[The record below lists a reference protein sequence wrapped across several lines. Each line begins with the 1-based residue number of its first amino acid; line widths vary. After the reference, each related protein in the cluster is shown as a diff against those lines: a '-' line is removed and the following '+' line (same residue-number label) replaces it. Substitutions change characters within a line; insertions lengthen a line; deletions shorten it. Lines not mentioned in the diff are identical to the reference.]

1 MKGHSRIWLRGLAAV
16 VLLAGAGVAGSA
28 GAQSPDDSGWWSRAQ
43 TPTTPPG
50 VAPPPTV
57 PAPPTQVVPEG
68 GLVVAM
74 AAYSDVPDPANP
86 PPPVAPVAIAALRFS
101 VPEGAESTLSLSLA
115 DGYDADGPPAAP
127 HPPFL
132 VDACVPDISVPPWDP
147 PAGAN
152 GRWEDRPVADCS
164 SFSVSSTVEEDGQRL
179 GWVLPPQFQVSEG
192 LLDVILVPRG
202 VPDPQDA
209 AKAVPVAFTLV
220 FDPPDEQTLFTEG
233 GVEEEAELE
242 ADDFAA
248 DFGLTEDG
256 SVFDEFGF
264 VDDFTATDLEGIF
277 DENVAAGRTGTA
289 TGPRRF
295 RPAVGVPAID
305 DRVERVLAVAVLFA
319 LATALWW
326 IGGQPVRPPRLLG
339 SVGSGAPAAVPDSH
353 TGGVGRFA
361 RSRVGRPPQLG

>member
-1 MKGHSRIWLRGLAAV
+1 M
-16 VLLAGAGVAGSA
+16 
-28 GAQSPDDSGWWSRAQ
+28 
-43 TPTTPPG
+43 
-50 VAPPPTV
+50 
-57 PAPPTQVVPEG
+57 
-68 GLVVAM
+68 VAM

-115 DGYDADGPPAAP
+115 DGYDADGPPQSP

-132 VDACVPDISVPPWDP
+132 VDACVPDISATPWDP

-179 GWVLPPQFQVSEG
+179 GWILPPQFQISEG
-192 LLDVILVPRG
+192 VLDVVLVPRG
-202 VPDPQDA
+202 VPDPQDD
-209 AKAVPVAFTLV
+209 AKAVATPFTLV

-233 GVEEEAELE
+233 GVDEEAAFEGE
-242 ADDFAA
+242 DFAA
-248 DFGLTEDG
+248 DFGLTDDG
-256 SVFDEFGF
+256 SSFDEFGF
-264 VDDFTATDLEGIF
+264 VDDFTATDFEGTF
-277 DENVAAGRTGTA
+277 DEIPAGRTGTA
-289 TGPRRF
+289 TLPRRF

-339 SVGSGAPAAVPDSH
+339 SVGSGAAVAPVSDAH

-361 RSRVGRPPQLG
+361 RSRVGRPPRLG